1 MSLRIKLTK
10 KIHKILDE
18 HFKNAPQMYEES
30 LKAGRFVPFEKGTK
44 YKDLNKKTE

>member
-1 MSLRIKLTK
+1 MRIKITK
-10 KIHKILDE
+10 KVHKILDE
-18 HFKNAPQMYEES
+18 HFNKAPKTYEES